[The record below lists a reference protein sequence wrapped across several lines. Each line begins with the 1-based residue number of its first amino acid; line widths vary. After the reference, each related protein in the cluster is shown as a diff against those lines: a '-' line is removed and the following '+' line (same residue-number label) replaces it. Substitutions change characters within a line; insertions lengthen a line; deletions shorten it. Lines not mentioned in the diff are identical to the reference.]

1 MEAREK
7 SVKNKLNSQLLT
19 ALMGTLAVLMMPTFA
34 NSQEDSAC
42 FMIDDSG
49 QALDL
54 GKLCPGETPRTLQVP
69 IKRRDAGIP
78 VIDVTFNGRQTFEM
92 LFDTGASG
100 TAITPQMAQL
110 LGVAPEGSALVDTAG
125 GRVKVP
131 IGRVASVAT
140 GGIVAN
146 NLVVTINPSLPLG
159 LLGQDLFG
167 NYDVTIK
174 KNIVQFHPR

>member
-1 MEAREK
+1 M
-7 SVKNKLNSQLLT
+7 VML
-19 ALMGTLAVLMMPTFA
+19 GVIVIPTVA

-42 FMIDDSG
+42 FMIDDNG

-54 GKLCPGETPRTLQVP
+54 GNLCPGETSGVLQVP

-100 TAITPQMAQL
+100 TAITPQMAQV
-110 LGVAPEGSALVDTAG
+110 LGVAPEGSALVYTAG
-125 GRVKVP
+125 GAVKVP
-131 IGRVASVAT
+131 IGRVTSVAT

-174 KNIVQFHPR
+174 KSVVQFHPR